1 MDYSV
6 MDAHSQH
13 QRVVPLRIVAGR
25 RWGPL
30 ITSEPT
36 SERPLLEGCFC
47 PVDGAPPPGRPRL
60 GSQSVLCA
68 FGKSLGLGADVRTL
82 GL

>member
-1 MDYSV
+1 MLTVSISV
-6 MDAHSQH
+6 WFLSGLWLGAVGADSSPQNPH
-13 QRVVPLRIVAGR
+13 QKGHFLKDV
-25 RWGPL
+25 
-30 ITSEPT
+30 
-36 SERPLLEGCFC
+36 FC

-60 GSQSVLCA
+60 ARVARQGVLCA